1 MRAVVFNKYGS
12 YKNLE
17 YTNVAKPVPKKGEAL
32 IRVAAA
38 SINSADSRMLRGII
52 PRIMGFG
59 LFRPRNKILGADFSG
74 VIESLDEKSD
84 LKPGDQVFGDI
95 SDRGFGSL
103 AEFIC
108 IPQSLLVKKPANLT
122 MEEAAAVPMAAM
134 TALQGLRDKGKI
146 HSGLSVLINGAS
158 GGVGSFAIQ
167 IGRAFN
173 CEVTAVCSS
182 RQTERVR
189 EAGAHH
195 IIDYEKEDFSRTGKT
210 YDLILGCNGNLTL
223 NDYARALNPR
233 GTYVMIGGSGKQI
246 AQAVFLGT
254 IRSKKGGK
262 QFTPL
267 TAKATKEDLTF
278 IKKLIEDK
286 KIIPPIDRQYKLEE
300 TSRAFAYFCEGHAM
314 GKVVI
319 SFK

>member
-74 VIESLDEKSD
+74 VIESLHEQSD

-108 IPQSLLVKKPANLT
+108 IPQSLLVKKTGQLDHGRSRSCSYGRHDSPSGA
-122 MEEAAAVPMAAM
+122 
-134 TALQGLRDKGKI
+134 QGQGK
-146 HSGLSVLINGAS
+146 NP
-158 GGVGSFAIQ
+158 F
-167 IGRAFN
+167 
-173 CEVTAVCSS
+173 
-182 RQTERVR
+182 
-189 EAGAHH
+189 
-195 IIDYEKEDFSRTGKT
+195 RT
-210 YDLILGCNGNLTL
+210 
-223 NDYARALNPR
+223 
-233 GTYVMIGGSGKQI
+233 
-246 AQAVFLGT
+246 
-254 IRSKKGGK
+254 
-262 QFTPL
+262 
-267 TAKATKEDLTF
+267 
-278 IKKLIEDK
+278 
-286 KIIPPIDRQYKLEE
+286 
-300 TSRAFAYFCEGHAM
+300 
-314 GKVVI
+314 
-319 SFK
+319 